1 MKPSVINIGL
11 QTFAESVRT
20 QGIEVVDVDF
30 RPSPYD
36 APRLTRTRDGIDI
49 EMANAEAVRR
59 IASGKAALIGL
70 GVARDV
76 IPEMRDKMI
85 LHAGPPLTLRLDA
98 QGEAWDRMCGPVRG
112 AVMGACLYEGW
123 AQTPDEAAQLA
134 ASGALTFE
142 PCHHHHAVGP
152 MAGVVSPSMPVW
164 IIENAAFGNRAFCTM
179 NEGLGKVLRFGA
191 FAPEVIA
198 KLKWMETVLYPTLDK
213 TVRSI
218 EHGVDIKSLIAQAL
232 YMGDECHNRNKA
244 GTSLFLRAIGP
255 ALARTCADGETL
267 ARVIAFVDS
276 NDHFFLNLSM
286 PAAKALTEPAEG
298 IAGSTIVT
306 TMARNGTD
314 FGIRIAG
321 LPGQWFV
328 APAGYVKGLY
338 FPGFGEADANPD
350 MGDSTITETAGFG
363 GMAMAGAPAIVKFV
377 GGVPQDA
384 LDATLEMYDICA
396 AEHDTFLIPAL
407 NFRGA
412 PLGIDV
418 RRVVET
424 GIAPRLNTGIA
435 HKEPGIGQIGAGL
448 LRAPIECFTA
458 AFDAMREKGE
468 SHDTR

>member
-1 MKPSVINIGL
+1 MRLLDKRLSVINIGL
-11 QTFAESVRT
+11 QTFAESVRAH
-20 QGIEVVDVDF
+20 GVEVIDVDF

-36 APRLTRTRDGIDI
+36 APRLTRTRAGMDI
-49 EMANAEAVRR
+49 EAANAESVRR
-59 IASGKAALIGL
+59 IIAGRAVLVGL
-70 GVARDV
+70 GIAREV
-76 IPEMRDKMI
+76 IPGMRDQMI
-85 LHAGPPLTLRLDA
+85 LHAGPPI
-98 QGEAWDRMCGPVRG
+98 AWDRMCGPVRG

-123 AQTPDEAAQLA
+123 AKTPDEAAQLA

-152 MAGVVSPSMPVW
+152 MAGIISPSMPVW
-164 IIENAAFGNRAFCTM
+164 ITENAEFGNRAFCTM

-198 KLKWMETVLYPTLDK
+198 KLKWMETVLYPALDRA
-213 TVRSI
+213 VRSMDS
-218 EHGVDIKSLIAQAL
+218 GVDIKNLIAQAL

-244 GTSLFLRAIGP
+244 GTSLFLRAISP
-255 ALARTCADGETL
+255 ALARTCTDGETL
-267 ARVIAFVDS
+267 ARVIEFIDR

-298 IAGSTIVT
+298 VVGSTIVT
-306 TMARNGTD
+306 TLARNGTD

-321 LPGQWFV
+321 LPRQWFI
-328 APAGYVKGLY
+328 APAGRFKGLY
-338 FPGFGEADANPD
+338 FPGFTEVDANPD

-363 GMAMAGAPAIVKFV
+363 WMAMAGAPAIVKFV

-384 LDATLEMYDICA
+384 IDATLEMYDICA
-396 AEHDTFLIPAL
+396 AEHDTFLIPTL

-412 PLGIDV
+412 PVGIDV

-435 HKEPGIGQIGAGL
+435 HKEPGVGQVGAGL
-448 LRAPIECFTA
+448 LRAPMECFVE
-458 AFDAMREKGE
+458 AFDTMRKM
-468 SHDTR
+468 

>member
-1 MKPSVINIGL
+1 MANIQDAFGQQLTVINVGL
-11 QTFAESVRT
+11 QTFAESVRA
-20 QGIEVVDVDF
+20 QGVEVVEVDF

-36 APRLTRTRDGIDI
+36 APRLTRTRAGVDI
-49 EMANAEAVRR
+49 EAANAEAVRR
-59 IASGKAALIGL
+59 IASGKAVLIGL
-70 GVARDV
+70 GSARDV
-76 IPEMRDKMI
+76 IPGMRDKMI
-85 LHAGPPLTLRLDA
+85 LHAGPPIT
-98 QGEAWDRMCGPVRG
+98 WDRMCGPVRG
-112 AVMGACLYEGW
+112 AVIGACLYEGW
-123 AQTPDEAAQLA
+123 AETPEQAAQLA

-164 IIENAAFGNRAFCTM
+164 IIENAAFNNRAFCTL

-198 KLKWMETVLYPTLDK
+198 KLKWMETTLYPALDRA
-213 TVRSI
+213 VRSMDG
-218 EHGVDIKSLIAQAL
+218 GVDIKNLIAQAL

-244 GTSLFLRAIGP
+244 GTSLFLRAIAP
-255 ALARTCADGETL
+255 ALARTSEDRETI
-267 ARVIAFVDS
+267 ARVIAFIDS

-298 IAGSTIVT
+298 IVGSTIVT

-314 FGIRIAG
+314 FGIRLAG
-321 LPGQWFV
+321 LPGQWFI
-328 APAGYVKGLY
+328 ASAGYVKGLY
-338 FPGFGEADANPD
+338 FPGFTEADANPD

-396 AEHDTFLIPAL
+396 TEHDTFLIPAL

-435 HKEPGIGQIGAGL
+435 HKEPGIGQVGAGL
-448 LRAPIECFTA
+448 LRAPIECFVA
-458 AFDAMREKGE
+458 AFEAMR
-468 SHDTR
+468 

>member
-1 MKPSVINIGL
+1 MKPSIINIGL
-11 QTFAESVRT
+11 QTFSDSVRA
-20 QGIEVVDVDF
+20 QGVAVVDVDF

-36 APRLTRTRDGIDI
+36 APRLAFTKTGIDI
-49 EMANAEAVRR
+49 EAANTEAVRR
-59 IASGKAALIGL
+59 IASGEAVLTGL

-76 IPEMRDKMI
+76 IPGMRDKMI
-85 LHAGPPLTLRLDA
+85 LHAGPPI
-98 QGEAWDRMCGPVRG
+98 EWNRMCGPVRG

-123 AQTPDEAAQLA
+123 AQTPEQAAQLA
-134 ASGALTFE
+134 ASGALAFE

-152 MAGVVSPSMPVW
+152 MAGVVSPAMPVW
-164 IIENAAFGNRAFCTM
+164 IIENATFNNRAFCTL

-191 FAPEVIA
+191 FAPKVIA
-198 KLKWMETVLYPTLDK
+198 KLKWMETVLYPALDQA
-213 TVRSI
+213 VRAMEGGI
-218 EHGVDIKSLIAQAL
+218 DIKNLIAQAL

-244 GTSLFLRAIGP
+244 GTSLLIRAIAP

-267 ARVIAFVDS
+267 ARVLAFMDA

-298 IAGSTIVT
+298 IPGSTIVT

-314 FGIRIAG
+314 FGIRLAG
-321 LPGQWFV
+321 LPGQWFI
-328 APAGYVKGLY
+328 APAGQVKGLY
-338 FPGFGEADANPD
+338 FAGFSEADANPD

-396 AEHDTFLIPAL
+396 SEHAMFLIPAL

-435 HKEPGIGQIGAGL
+435 HREPGIGQVGAGL
-448 LRAPIECFTA
+448 LRAPIECFA
-458 AFDAMREKGE
+458 QAFEAIRE
-468 SHDTR
+468 

>member
-1 MKPSVINIGL
+1 MKVINIGL
-11 QTFAESVRT
+11 QQFADSVRA
-20 QGIEVVDVDF
+20 QGVDVVDVDF

-36 APRLTRTRDGIDI
+36 APRLTRTRAGIDI
-49 EMANAEAVRR
+49 EAANAEAVRR
-59 IASGKAALIGL
+59 IASGKATLVGL

-76 IPEMRDKMI
+76 IPGMRDKML
-85 LHAGPPLTLRLDA
+85 LHAGPPITY
-98 QGEAWDRMCGPVRG
+98 DRMCGPVRG
-112 AVMGACLYEGW
+112 AVIGACMYEGW
-123 AQTPDEAAQLA
+123 AKTSNEAMQLA
-134 ASGALTFE
+134 ASGAITFE

-152 MAGVVSPSMPVW
+152 MAGIISPSMPVW
-164 IIENAAFGNRAFCTM
+164 MIDNTNFGNRAFCTL

-213 TVRSI
+213 AVRSMDGGI
-218 EHGVDIKSLIAQAL
+218 DIKNLIAQAL

-255 ALARTCADGETL
+255 ALARTCGDGETL
-267 ARVIAFVDS
+267 ARVIAFIDS

-298 IAGSTIVT
+298 IEGSTIVT

-328 APAGYVKGLY
+328 APAGRVNGLY
-338 FPGFGEADANPD
+338 FPGFTEADANLD

-384 LDATLEMYDICA
+384 IDATLEMYEICA
-396 AEHDTFLIPAL
+396 SEHDTFLIPAL

-424 GIAPRLNTGIA
+424 GISPRLNTGIA
-435 HKEPGIGQIGAGL
+435 HKDPGIGQIGAGL
-448 LRAPIECFTA
+448 LRAPIECFA
-458 AFDAMREKGE
+458 QAFEAMR
-468 SHDTR
+468 D